1 MVGRLGWA
9 SGIGALAAAAAPA
22 SASDLFGGVF
32 KHAVDTPL
40 SKDTGESGVD
50 FQLGYR
56 FDPIVKVGPLG
67 GPAPYL
73 LGSIN
78 DRGDTSF
85 AAAGIGWRFGGPI
98 YIRPG
103 LGIAVHTGPSYRVG
117 ANGYRTDLGS
127 RVLFEPELGVGVQL
141 LPRVTIE
148 ANWTHLSHAQIFSRQ
163 NPGLDMIGAR
173 INLHLP

>member
-1 MVGRLGWA
+1 MAGRHGWTI
-9 SGIGALAAAAAPA
+9 GIGALAAAAAPA

-40 SKDTGESGVD
+40 TKDTGEGGVD

-78 DRGDTSF
+78 ERGDTSF

-117 ANGYRTDLGS
+117 ADGYRTDLGS
-127 RVLFEPELGVGVQL
+127 RVLFEPELGIGVQL
-141 LPRVTIE
+141 LPRVTLE
-148 ANWTHLSHAQIFSRQ
+148 ASWTHLSHAQIFSRQ